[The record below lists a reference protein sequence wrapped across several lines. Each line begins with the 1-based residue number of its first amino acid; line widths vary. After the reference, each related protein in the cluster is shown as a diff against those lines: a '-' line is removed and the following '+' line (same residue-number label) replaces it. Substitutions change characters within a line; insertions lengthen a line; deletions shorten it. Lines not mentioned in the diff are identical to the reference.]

1 MIKATAFQMETVKVA
16 CHALRNPSGSRRFL
30 VADEAGL
37 GKTVVAQRIIEEFS
51 SRIRHGSKR
60 ASRMMNVIYVCSN
73 LAIARQNQDRLLGF
87 LTKAGRQAAIVE
99 EDRLSLTLLP
109 QRSKNDLQVSVR
121 LYAVT
126 PKTSLLDSS
135 SRGRGAGGTTKE
147 RALCYLLTRRA
158 LGFEVK
164 GLRKALALRVSV
176 ARFRIEVRAIE
187 ADGND
192 LPSET
197 VEEFKKALRRSLSL
211 SAKQRLAP
219 RIKQLLDGRA
229 SELVR
234 HMRLALA
241 NIAISR
247 INPDL
252 VIFDEFQR
260 FDDLIAPESNSIN
273 PENDGD
279 EEAGFREEASRL
291 LQSLRGSG
299 RNRALLLL
307 SATPW
312 IPYRSRAEINPK
324 SRNSNDGFGEV
335 VKFLYGSAGRA
346 EFEKITALLL
356 QRREL
361 LTASPLNWDEIDRNH
376 DELMMML
383 TPVMARTERR
393 RESTD
398 TTSPSGASTLKAE
411 LKVDDLKQFKS
422 FHECVEKGKK
432 NRTLNGHDSKR
443 ERDTEMLVPLWNS
456 VPLPMQSLG
465 PKYLLWT
472 RARKLASAAGI
483 EPGDVERM
491 RSQTFPHPRLRAL
504 IDHIRPE
511 KLALPWIAPSHAWW
525 PLTGGWERETARNG
539 NETQSGETPAIDGKL
554 LVFAKFRAVVPAVAG
569 LISYTV
575 ETSTYGKTRGRAR
588 SYKRESDSHLIRL
601 DAAASFEL
609 FHPSPFLIEADPISD
624 RLKVGSIDEAL
635 SRARRTLERHLKGK
649 GVAVVASKEKSRTPS
664 FLIAG
669 IEAQAGTWEASKAA
683 WLNLEK
689 QLPDRPTPLK
699 SITESELQLL
709 AHLAVSSPG
718 VVLGRAVRRHWKKAL
733 QENFSGIVSASWKG
747 LRSRFDEP
755 WIARALRR
763 PQEPFPAAIRRA
775 VLDGN
780 LEATLDEHFW
790 FMTQTSPS
798 GGEDLIQEFADA
810 ISLNR
815 SSIQLHYGEKS
826 AIRSPLRLRCHVAA
840 PFTRP
845 DHTDEERV
853 RPDEV
858 RRAFNSPF
866 WPHVLVTTSIGQE
879 GLDFHPWCQTLLHW
893 DPPPGPVALEQR
905 EGRVDRYASLAIR
918 RAIATDAGN
927 EGAQGSLKASP
938 WENIAKRVVDETTD
952 RSGLQPWWIYR
963 SARPLHLRFDLAN
976 SEISERWNQAH
987 EERGHYRL
995 VLGMPNQNDLLGE
1008 LKSMQELGQTS
1019 LTRACLDF
1027 SPISRCNKD
1036 PE

>member
-1 MIKATAFQMETVKVA
+1 MIKATAFQKETVKVA
-16 CHALRNPSGSRRFL
+16 CHALRDPSGSRRFL

-37 GKTVVAQRIIEEFS
+37 GKTVVAQGIIEEFS
-51 SRIRHGSKR
+51 SRIRSKR
-60 ASRMMNVIYVCSN
+60 ASGVMNVIYVCSN
-73 LAIARQNQDRLLGF
+73 LAIARQNQDRLVGF
-87 LTKAGRQAAIVE
+87 LTKAGREAAVVE

-109 QRSKNDLQVSVR
+109 QRSKNGLQVSVR

-135 SRGRGAGGTTKE
+135 GRGRGAGGTTKE
-147 RALCYLLTRRA
+147 RALCYILTRRA
-158 LGFEVK
+158 LGFEIK

-176 ARFRIEVRAIE
+176 ARFRAEVRAIE
-187 ADGND
+187 AEGYD
-192 LPSET
+192 LPTET

-211 SAKQRLAP
+211 GAKQRLAP
-219 RIKQLLDGRA
+219 RIKQLLDDRA

-241 NIAISR
+241 NVAISK
-247 INPDL
+247 INPSL

-260 FDDLIAPESNSIN
+260 FDDLIAPESDSITSKH
-273 PENDGD
+273 DRDD
-279 EEAGFREEASRL
+279 EDAGFREEARRL
-291 LQSLRGSG
+291 LESLRGSG

-312 IPYRSRAEINPK
+312 IPYRSRAELSPK

-335 VKFLYGSAGRA
+335 VKFLYGSAGRS
-346 EFEKITALLL
+346 EVEKITALLV

-361 LTASPLNWDEIDRNH
+361 LTAAPLDWNETDRNH
-376 DELMMML
+376 DELLSLL

-398 TTSPSGASTLKAE
+398 TATSNGASTLKAE
-411 LKVDDLKQFKS
+411 LKADDLKQFKS

-432 NRTLNGHDSKR
+432 KRAINGHVSKR
-443 ERDTEMLVPLWNS
+443 ERDMEMLVPLWNS

-483 EPGDVERM
+483 EPDNVERM
-491 RSQTFPHPRLRAL
+491 RSQSFPHPRLRAL

-525 PLTGGWERETARNG
+525 PLAGSWERESARNVNG
-539 NETQSGETPAIDGKL
+539 THSGETPAIDGKL
-554 LVFAKFRAVVPAVAG
+554 LVFARFRAIVPAVAG
-569 LISYTV
+569 LISYSV
-575 ETSTYGKTRGRAR
+575 ETSTYGRTKGRAR
-588 SYKRESDSHLIRL
+588 SYKRESDSHLVRL
-601 DAAASFEL
+601 DAASSFEL
-609 FHPSPFLIEADPISD
+609 FHPCPFLIEADPISD
-624 RLKVGSIDEAL
+624 RLKVGSVDEAL
-635 SRARRTLERHLKGK
+635 SRARRTLERHLKSK

-669 IEAQAGTWEASKAA
+669 IEAQAGTWEASQAA
-683 WLNLEK
+683 WLSLEK
-689 QLPDRPTPLK
+689 QLPERPAPLR
-699 SITESELQLL
+699 SITDAELQLL
-709 AHLAVSSPG
+709 THLAVSSPG
-718 VVLGRAVRRHWKKAL
+718 IVLGRAIRRHWKRAL
-733 QENFSGIVSASWKG
+733 RDNFSGIVSASWKG

-763 PQEPFPAAIRRA
+763 PQESFPDAVRRA
-775 VLDGN
+775 VLEGN

-810 ISLNR
+810 TSLNR

-826 AIRSPLRLRCHVAA
+826 ASRSPLRLRCHVAA

-845 DHTDEERV
+845 DHTAEERV

-918 RAIATDAGN
+918 RAIAKDAGKD
-927 EGAQGSLKASP
+927 GSQGSLKASP
-938 WENIAKRVVDETTD
+938 WENIAKRVVEETTD

-1008 LKSMQELGQTS
+1008 LKSMQELDQTS

-1027 SPISRCNKD
+1027 SPISRYSKTSG
-1036 PE
+1036 

>member
-1 MIKATAFQMETVKVA
+1 
-16 CHALRNPSGSRRFL
+16 
-30 VADEAGL
+30 
-37 GKTVVAQRIIEEFS
+37 
-51 SRIRHGSKR
+51 
-60 ASRMMNVIYVCSN
+60 MNVIYVCSN
-73 LAIARQNQDRLLGF
+73 LAIARQNRDRLLGF
-87 LTKAGRQAAIVE
+87 LNKAGREAAIVD

-109 QRSKNDLQVSVR
+109 QKPKNNLQVSVR

-147 RALCYLLTRRA
+147 RALCYALTRRA
-158 LGFEVK
+158 LGFEIK
-164 GLRKALALRVSV
+164 GLAKALALRVSV
-176 ARFRIEVRAIE
+176 ARLRAEVKAIE
-187 ADGND
+187 AGDYN
-192 LPSET
+192 LTSEL
-197 VEEFKKALRRSLSL
+197 VEEFKKTLRRSLSL
-211 SAKQRLAP
+211 KAKQRLAP
-219 RIKQLLDGRA
+219 SIKQLMDGRA
-229 SELVR
+229 SELVQR
-234 HMRLALA
+234 MRLALA
-241 NIAISR
+241 NVAIAK

-260 FDDLIAPESNSIN
+260 FDDLIAPDSNSKD
-273 PENDGD
+273 PESEGD

-299 RNRALLLL
+299 RNRSLLLL

-361 LTASPLNWDEIDRNH
+361 LTASPLDWSKIDRNH
-376 DELMMML
+376 DELLMML

-398 TTSPSGASTLKAE
+398 TTSSTGASTLKAE
-411 LKVDDLKQFKS
+411 LKAGDLRQFKS

-432 NRTLNGHDSKR
+432 NRALNGRASKR
-443 ERDTEMLVPLWNS
+443 ERDLEMLVPLWNS

-483 EPGDVERM
+483 EPSDVERM
-491 RSQTFPHPRLRAL
+491 RSQSFPHPRLRAL

-525 PLTGGWERETARNG
+525 PLTGGWERETARGGNG
-539 NETQSGETPAIDGKL
+539 TSSAETPTIDGKL
-554 LVFAKFRAVVPAVAG
+554 LVFARFRAVVPAVAG
-569 LISYTV
+569 LISYSV
-575 ETSTYGKTRGRAR
+575 ETSTYGKTRGRVR
-588 SYKRESDSHLIRL
+588 SYKRESDSQLIRL
-601 DAAASFEL
+601 DSAASFEL
-609 FHPSPFLIEADPISD
+609 FHPCPFLIEADPISD
-624 RLKVGSIDEAL
+624 RLKVGSIGEAL
-635 SRARRTLERHLKGK
+635 SRARRSLERHLKSK
-649 GVAVVASKEKSRTPS
+649 GVAVVASKEKNRTPS
-664 FLIAG
+664 ALIAG
-669 IEAQAGTWEASKAA
+669 IEAQAGTWEASRAA
-683 WLNLEK
+683 WLSLEK
-689 QLPDRPTPLK
+689 ELPDRPTALK

-718 VVLGRAVRRHWKKAL
+718 VVLGRAIRRHWKKAL
-733 QENFSGIVSASWKG
+733 QDSFTSIVSASWKG

-763 PQEPFPAAIRRA
+763 PQESFPDAIRRA
-775 VLDGN
+775 VLEGN

-798 GGEDLIQEFADA
+798 GGDDLIQEFADA

-815 SSIQLHYGEKS
+815 SSIQLHYGEKT
-826 AIRSPLRLRCHVAA
+826 AVRSPLRLRCHVAA

-918 RAIATDAGN
+918 RAIARDVGD
-927 EGAQGSLKASP
+927 EGVQGALKASP
-938 WENIAKRVVDETTD
+938 WENLAKRAIDATTD
-952 RSGLQPWWIYR
+952 QSGLQPWWIYR

-1008 LKSMQELGQTS
+1008 LKSMQELDHHS
-1019 LTRACLDF
+1019 LSRACLDF
-1027 SPISRCNKD
+1027 SPINRCNKSSQ
-1036 PE
+1036 

>member
-1 MIKATAFQMETVKVA
+1 M
-16 CHALRNPSGSRRFL
+16 CH
-30 VADEAGL
+30 
-37 GKTVVAQRIIEEFS
+37 I
-51 SRIRHGSKR
+51 
-60 ASRMMNVIYVCSN
+60 
-73 LAIARQNQDRLLGF
+73 
-87 LTKAGRQAAIVE
+87 
-99 EDRLSLTLLP
+99 
-109 QRSKNDLQVSVR
+109 
-121 LYAVT
+121 
-126 PKTSLLDSS
+126 
-135 SRGRGAGGTTKE
+135 
-147 RALCYLLTRRA
+147 LTRRA
-158 LGFEVK
+158 LGFEIK

-176 ARFRIEVRAIE
+176 ARFRTEARAIE
-187 ADGND
+187 ADGYD
-192 LPSET
+192 LPSEI

-241 NIAISR
+241 NVAISR

-260 FDDLIAPESNSIN
+260 FDDLIAPESDTITA
-273 PENDGD
+273 EEDGND
-279 EEAGFREEASRL
+279 EEAGFREEARRL

-299 RNRALLLL
+299 HNRALLLL

-312 IPYRSRAEINPK
+312 IPYRSRAELNPK

-335 VKFLYGSAGRA
+335 VKFLYGSAGRSGV
-346 EFEKITALLL
+346 EKITASLL

-361 LTASPLNWDEIDRNH
+361 LTASPLNWREIDRNH
-376 DELMMML
+376 DELLMML

-398 TTSPSGASTLKAE
+398 TTPSSGAATLKAE
-411 LKVDDLKQFKS
+411 LQVDDLKQFKS

-432 NRTLNGHDSKR
+432 NRTVNGRGSKR
-443 ERDTEMLVPLWNS
+443 ERDMEMLVPLWNS

-472 RARKLASAAGI
+472 RARKLASAAAI

-491 RSQTFPHPRLRAL
+491 RSQSFPHPRLRAL

-511 KLALPWIAPSHAWW
+511 KLALPWISPSHAWW

-539 NETQSGETPAIDGKL
+539 NGTQSGRTPAIDGKL
-554 LVFAKFRAVVPAVAG
+554 LVFARFRAVVPAVAG
-569 LISYTV
+569 LISYSI
-575 ETSTYGKTRGRAR
+575 ETSTYGRARGRAR

-609 FHPSPFLIEADPISD
+609 FHPCPFLIEADPIAD
-624 RLKVGSIDEAL
+624 RLQAGSIGEAL
-635 SRARRTLERHLKGK
+635 SRARRTLERHLRNN
-649 GVAVVASKEKSRTPS
+649 GVAVVVSKEKSRTPS

-669 IEAQAGTWEASKAA
+669 IEAQTGTWEASKAA
-683 WLNLEK
+683 WLSLEK
-689 QLPDRPTPLK
+689 QLTDRPTPLK

-709 AHLAVSSPG
+709 THLAVSSPG
-718 VVLGRAVRRHWKKAL
+718 VVLGRAIRRHWKKAL
-733 QENFSGIVSASWKG
+733 LENFSGIVSASWKG

-763 PQEPFPAAIRRA
+763 PQESFPDAVRRA

-918 RAIATDAGN
+918 RAIAKDAGN
-927 EGAQGSLKASP
+927 EDALGSLKASP
-938 WENIAKRVVDETTD
+938 WENIAKRVVDATTD

-1008 LKSMQELGQTS
+1008 LKSMQELDQKS
-1019 LTRACLDF
+1019 LSRACLDF
-1027 SPISRCNKD
+1027 SPISRSNKNS
-1036 PE
+1036 E